1 MLDTLISKM
10 PKAYN
15 AFYEPFVGSGAFI
28 FNQEPRHGYINDL
41 NSALVNVYRQ
51 LKDDPDKLID
61 ELFDLDSFVCDGDR
75 YYKLRRK
82 YNQKLKANNYDVETA
97 ALLLYLNKHC
107 FSDLY
112 RVNKKGEFNAAWN
125 HRIKPD
131 PLDTENLK
139 AIGKY
144 LSDNDI
150 TIANEDFER
159 FANKAKPGDFVY
171 FDSPYVP
178 ESATANFVGYTST
191 GFSLED
197 QKRLAELFKRLTERK
212 VFCMLSNSDTD
223 ITRSLYTNYRID
235 KVYVSRNIGGI
246 SNKKIG
252 YEIIV
257 RNY

>member
-1 MLDTLISKM
+1 M
-10 PKAYN
+10 
-15 AFYEPFVGSGAFI
+15 
-28 FNQEPRHGYINDL
+28 
-41 NSALVNVYRQ
+41 
-51 LKDDPDKLID
+51 
-61 ELFDLDSFVCDGDR
+61 
-75 YYKLRRK
+75 
-82 YNQKLKANNYDVETA
+82 
-97 ALLLYLNKHC
+97 
-107 FSDLY
+107 
-112 RVNKKGEFNAAWN
+112 
-125 HRIKPD
+125 
-131 PLDTENLK
+131 

-159 FANKAKPGDFVY
+159 FANKARPGDFVY

-223 ITRSLYTNYRID
+223 ITRGLYTNYRID